1 MKVLNNITIDFNFEG
16 ERVYE
21 LTLVCKNSE
30 EMDVASLKLAKDKD
44 LVVDFLEIN
53 EDGTE
58 EVTVISEAWRYQT
71 KKDFIKDVREML
83 RK

>member
-16 ERVYE
+16 VRVYE
-21 LTLVCKNSE
+21 LTLVCENSE
-30 EMDVASLKLAKDKD
+30 EMEVASLKLAKDKD

-58 EVTVISEAWRYQT
+58 EVIVISEAWKYQT
-71 KKDFIKDVREML
+71 KKDFIKDVRKIL